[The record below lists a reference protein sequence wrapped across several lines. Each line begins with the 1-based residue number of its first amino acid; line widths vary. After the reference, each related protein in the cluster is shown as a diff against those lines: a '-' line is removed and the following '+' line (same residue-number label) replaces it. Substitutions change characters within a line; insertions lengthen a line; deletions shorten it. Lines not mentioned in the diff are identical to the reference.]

1 MIRKLNNFTD
11 DQLFSFLKEDDEQA
25 FDEMYNRYWHNLYAQ
40 AYKRLGN
47 REATEELLQDL
58 FTKIW
63 INRHKIII
71 TVSVGAYLSAS
82 VKYLVLNQIQK
93 EAVRKKFA
101 SSQIKLGATSTNL
114 TEETIL
120 FQELQYLV
128 AQEIGKLPPKC
139 KSVFELSRYE
149 QYSNKD
155 IAKELNIS
163 EKTVEN
169 QIGKAIKLLKIKLKG
184 SSMISIIFFFSLLN

>member
-1 MIRKLNNFTD
+1 MIRKLNDFTD
-11 DQLFSFLKEDDEQA
+11 DQLFSILKKDDAQA
-25 FDEMYNRYWHNLYAQ
+25 FDEIYSRYWHTLYGQ

-47 REATEELLQDL
+47 RETTEEVLQDL

-63 INRHKIII
+63 INRHKIMVN
-71 TVSVGAYLSAS
+71 VSVGAYLSAS
-82 VKYLVLNQIQK
+82 VKYLVLNQLQK

-101 SSQIKLGATSTNL
+101 FGYIKQAPTTGNV

-128 AQEIGKLPPKC
+128 AQEVGKLPPKC

-149 QYSNKD
+149 QYSNKG

-169 QIGKAIKLLKIKLKG
+169 QIGKAIKVLKIKLKG
-184 SSMISIIFFFSLLN
+184 SSIISIFFFFLG

>member
-1 MIRKLNNFTD
+1 MIRKLNDFTD
-11 DQLFSFLKEDDEQA
+11 DQLFSFLKEDDDQA
-25 FDEMYNRYWHNLYAQ
+25 FDEIYHRYWNILYGQ

-47 REATEELLQDL
+47 RETTEEVLQDL

-63 INRHKIII
+63 INRHKIMVNI
-71 TVSVGAYLSAS
+71 SVGAYLSAS
-82 VKYLVLNQIQK
+82 VKYLVLNQLQK

-101 SSQIKLGATSTNL
+101 FSHIKRAATSANL

-120 FQELQYLV
+120 FQELQNLV

-139 KSVFELSRYE
+139 KSVFVLSRYE

-169 QIGKAIKLLKIKLKG
+169 QIGKAIKVLKIKLKG
-184 SSMISIIFFFSLLN
+184 SSIIGISIFFTFLK